1 MQCHSEPKLKKSNF
15 ERDYFLLDGIVMPG
29 MEKIEQE
36 ILFPEE
42 KQLSFSTVGRKDISS
57 EGNIIFLRAFPCY
70 LPRNKHSAY
79 RGSLPN
85 ATFGGSLPNAT
96 FGSGKNSH

>member
-1 MQCHSEPKLKKSNF
+1 MTHYAQPAVSGINSDIESVSSDFKRYQRKRLQEQTNEDSAIASGSAVPQWTKIEKKSNF

-42 KQLSFSTVGRKDISS
+42 K
-57 EGNIIFLRAFPCY
+57 
-70 LPRNKHSAY
+70 
-79 RGSLPN
+79 
-85 ATFGGSLPNAT
+85 
-96 FGSGKNSH
+96 